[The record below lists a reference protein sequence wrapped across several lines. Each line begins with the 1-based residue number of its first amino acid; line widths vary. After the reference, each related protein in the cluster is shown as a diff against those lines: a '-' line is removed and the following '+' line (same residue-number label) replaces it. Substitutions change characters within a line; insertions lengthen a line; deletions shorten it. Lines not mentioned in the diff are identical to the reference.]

1 MSLAT
6 KSQGTRLVVISSLP
20 SFVQVCLLF
29 SDLSTDEDDSDED
42 DDEMDVED
50 ESEVLQKMV
59 EATKSRSKKKPE
71 TLPAFAQEKLDRKKK
86 VDRLKEKKTRK
97 SAENVEPKQKKFPKS
112 KNGNRMKIENYDFN
126 DF

>member
-1 MSLAT
+1 MSA
-6 KSQGTRLVVISSLP
+6 
-20 SFVQVCLLF
+20 F

-71 TLPAFAQEKLDRKKK
+71 TLPGFAQEKLDRKKK
-86 VDRLKEKKTRK
+86 VDRMKEKKSRK

>member
-1 MSLAT
+1 MSVFL
-6 KSQGTRLVVISSLP
+6 
-20 SFVQVCLLF
+20 
-29 SDLSTDEDDSDED
+29 DLSTDDDDDDDED
-42 DDEMDVED
+42 SDEMDVED

-71 TLPAFAQEKLDRKKK
+71 TLPGFAQEKLDRKKK
-86 VDRLKEKKTRK
+86 VDRMKEKKSRK

-126 DF
+126 DLTRSASYLAKLDSLWPAFE